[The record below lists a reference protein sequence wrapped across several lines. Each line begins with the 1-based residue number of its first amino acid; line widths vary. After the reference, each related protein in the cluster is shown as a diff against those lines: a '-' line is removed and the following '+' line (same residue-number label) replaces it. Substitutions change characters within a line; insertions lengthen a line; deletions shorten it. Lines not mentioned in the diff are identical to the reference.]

1 MAFTPT
7 HGRLTVLTV
16 ATLDISLSTKT
27 STFSGSADVHDT
39 TGYGTTNRTK
49 VGGLIDGKF
58 TASGSYDLGTVTGTG
73 LVMEGKEGTTQAINR
88 KVAGTGSGKPQEAF
102 SGVLSK
108 FDVSDPVDDIVTW
121 AAEWEV
127 TGVVNRTV
135 QP

>member
-39 TGYGTTNRTK
+39 TGYGLTNRTK
-49 VGGLIDGKF
+49 AGGLIDGKF
-58 TASGSYDLGTVTGTG
+58 TASGAYDLGTVTGTPSA
-73 LVMEGKEGTTQAINR
+73 LEGKEGVTQAITR
-88 KVAGTGSGKPQEAF
+88 KVAGTGTGKPQEVF

-108 FDVSDPVDDIVTW
+108 FDVSDPVDDMVTW

-127 TGVVNRTV
+127 TGTVNRAA

>member
-16 ATLDISLSTKT
+16 ATLDISTSTKT
-27 STFSGSADVHDT
+27 STFSGSADTHDT
-39 TGYGTTNRTK
+39 SGYGLTNRTK

-58 TASGSYDLGTVTGTG
+58 TASGAYDIGTVTGTG
-73 LVMEGKEGTTQAINR
+73 LVMEGKEGVTQAINR
-88 KVAGTGSGKPQEAF
+88 KVAGTGTGKPQEAF
-102 SGVLSK
+102 SGILSK

-127 TGVVNRTV
+127 TGVVNRAV

>member
-1 MAFTPT
+1 MAYTPT
-7 HGRLTVLTV
+7 HGRLTVLKV
-16 ATLDISLSTKT
+16 NALDISLATKT

-39 TGYGTTNRTK
+39 SGYGLTNRTK

-58 TASGSYDLGTVTGTG
+58 TASGSYDVGTVTGTAIV
-73 LVMEGKEGTTQAINR
+73 LEGKEGVTQPIIR
-88 KVAGTGSGKPQEAF
+88 QIQGTGTTKPQESF
-102 SGVLSK
+102 SGVLAK

-127 TGVVNRTV
+127 TGVVNRAA

>member
-16 ATLDISLSTKT
+16 AALDISLATKT

-39 TGYGTTNRTK
+39 TGYTLTNRTK
-49 VGGLIDGKF
+49 LGGLIDGKF
-58 TASGSYDLGTVTGTG
+58 TASGAYDLGTVTGTA
-73 LVMEGKEGTTQAINR
+73 LAMEGKEGTTQAIVR
-88 KVAGTGSGKPQEAF
+88 KIAGTGTTKPQEVF
-102 SGVLSK
+102 SGVLAK

-127 TGVVNRTV
+127 TGVVNRTA

>member
-1 MAFTPT
+1 MTYTPT
-7 HGRLTVLTV
+7 HGRLTVLKV
-16 ATLDISLSTKT
+16 ATLDVSLSTKT

-39 TGYGTTNRTK
+39 SGYGLTNRTK
-49 VGGLIDGKF
+49 TGGLIDGKF

-73 LVMEGKEGTTQAINR
+73 LVMEGKEGVTQAITR
-88 KVAGTGSGKPQEAF
+88 QIAGAGTGKPQEVF
-102 SGVLSK
+102 SGVLAK

-127 TGVVNRTV
+127 TGTVNRAV

>member
-27 STFSGSADVHDT
+27 STFSGTADVHDVS
-39 TGYGTTNRTK
+39 GYGLTNRTK
-49 VGGLIDGKF
+49 TGGLVDGKF
-58 TASGSYDLGTVTGTG
+58 TASGSYDLGTVTGTPAV
-73 LVMEGKEGTTQAINR
+73 LEGKEGVTQAITR
-88 KVAGTGSGKPQEAF
+88 KVAGTGTGKPQEVF
-102 SGVLSK
+102 SGVLAK
-108 FDVSDPVDDIVTW
+108 FDVSDPVDDVVTW

-127 TGVVNRTV
+127 TGTVNRTA